1 MAGFAIADADYTVN
15 GKRPV
20 YRFCDGVKS
29 GALTIGYINCNVKE
43 QKPEEPEIKPVEYSV
58 TDGAD
63 SEITTGKD
71 EEITIIING
80 ELSMFVSVEVDGN
93 LVDSKYYKVKSGS
106 TIITFTTEY
115 LNTLSVGKHTI
126 KVSYTDGEATTSFTI
141 KNIETD
147 NNKPVA
153 SDSDNSNKNELQVSD
168 DKPSTENAPHA
179 GDTSNMLLWIILAL
193 VSTGCAILCIPKL
206 KKVN

>member
-1 MAGFAIADADYTVN
+1 MDITANNEGFAIADADYTVN

-29 GALTIGYINCNVKE
+29 GALTIGYIDCNVKE
-43 QKPEEPEIKPVEYSV
+43 QETEEPEIKPVEYSV

-71 EEITIIING
+71 EEITIRING

-106 TIITFTTEY
+106 TIITFTSEF

-141 KNIETD
+141 KNIETE
-147 NNKPVA
+147 N
-153 SDSDNSNKNELQVSD
+153 
-168 DKPSTENAPHA
+168 ENAPHA